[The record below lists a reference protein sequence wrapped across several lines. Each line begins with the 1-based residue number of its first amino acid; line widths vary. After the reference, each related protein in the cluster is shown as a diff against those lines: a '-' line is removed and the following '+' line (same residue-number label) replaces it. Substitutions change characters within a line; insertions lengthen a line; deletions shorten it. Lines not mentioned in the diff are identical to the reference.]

1 MLGNKNK
8 TPATPAETTSLIAL
22 GTHVRGDVTFSG
34 RLHVDGS
41 VQGSLHGEGDKA
53 MLTLSNNAKVA
64 GEIHAPHVVI
74 NGTVTGDVSASSRLE
89 LAAGA
94 RVEGNVYYRVM
105 EMSAGAQ
112 INGKIVHGTEQPA
125 RQLARAD
132 GGREIDTFILSTAE
146 AKP

>member
-8 TPATPAETTSLIAL
+8 TSAASAETTSLIAL
-22 GTHVRGDVTFSG
+22 GTHIRGDVTFSG
-34 RLHVDGS
+34 RLHVDGT
-41 VQGSLHGEGDKA
+41 VDGSLHGEGDKA
-53 MLTLSNNAKVA
+53 ILTLSNNAKIA

-74 NGTVTGDVSASSRLE
+74 NGIVTGDVSASSRLE

-94 RVEGNVYYRVM
+94 RVEGNVYYKVM

-125 RQLARAD
+125 RQLARAEA
-132 GGREIDTFILSTAE
+132 GREVDAFTLSTAE

>member
-8 TPATPAETTSLIAL
+8 TSGAPAETTSLIAL
-22 GTHVRGDVTFSG
+22 GTHIRGDVTFSG
-34 RLHVDGS
+34 RLHVDGT
-41 VQGSLHGEGDKA
+41 VEGSLHGEGDKS

-74 NGTVTGDVSASSRLE
+74 NGIVTGDVSASSRLE

-94 RVEGNVYYRVM
+94 RVEGNVYYKVM

-125 RQLARAD
+125 RQFARSEA
-132 GGREIDTFILSTAE
+132 GREVEAFTLSTAE